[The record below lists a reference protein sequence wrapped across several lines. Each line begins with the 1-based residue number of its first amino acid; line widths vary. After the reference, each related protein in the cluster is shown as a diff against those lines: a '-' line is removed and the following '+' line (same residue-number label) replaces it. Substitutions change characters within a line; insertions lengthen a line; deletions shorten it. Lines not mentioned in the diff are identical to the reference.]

1 MFKSRP
7 LVALVLVL
15 SMLLS
20 ISAPAFANSEVPYE
34 TIGITRQEFDGNIIY
49 FGAPGPV
56 FDENDKVYAFPI
68 LRSGDV
74 SQEASV
80 VLRTLDFSA
89 LYNKD
94 YSIIGDSI
102 EIIERDKTLIEL
114 AMTGEKSI
122 IDDSA
127 LNEIEEG
134 SQQIGETIEENSDV
148 LTDDD
153 PDSPD
158 AEVEEETADETVNT
172 EVETETDNTEE
183 TPDESKEYFAVV
195 PEIEVEETSGKSKLA
210 LEKEAQT
217 GKSTREVQKTEV
229 YNELGDIVRDEL
241 LGDIFEYVNYS
252 SETVLTFA
260 PGEEVKYVNIRIM
273 DDGISEGEEYFTLLM
288 TEPQGAELSEV
299 TATNVIIT
307 DDEPVVLPKITFS
320 SDEYKSKDGIVSV
333 TVKRNGAEYSPATCI
348 LETTD
353 GSAIADV
360 HYESIYGEIVF
371 APYEKEKTVD
381 IIVGGK
387 GDFKLTLSDFTG
399 CEAGALSQATAKID
413 EGAGIALFAAAND
426 GLEFTITVKDKT
438 YTVKYKSGDIVGEIY
453 DTSYDPHLLVGKY
466 YFSAPDSN
474 SGIFNYSRDNN
485 TGTMPSNKGNYNS
498 FYSGPSTTGDFAT
511 GNGQLEYYHSYT
523 KRTGSMYTYSNANAD
538 TKIEGPY
545 YQYLIPHWEQD
556 RTFGNVFVSD
566 SQLSSMDVYDRALN
580 KKKLEQG
587 LIGTGIR
594 TGKFS
599 KETSMDSAVQIK
611 DVLSA
616 MCVKVAAVDK
626 YTGRTP
632 KIRTKFYG
640 VAAFYKK
647 YRISVTYPTEKQFI
661 TGVNS
666 ETGEAVTT
674 GYIPAQVNV
683 NCGAQILGNRENM
696 DIFINDDE
704 KKSNLV
710 FSVSDNRVNGVN
722 GKFGKITGYTIR
734 IGSSSAYINKSYPA
748 DYFRFLD
755 SKVKANE
762 STTSLSFTSAAVE
775 SVKKKVNSNLDT
787 IPIDKYFSAWIESV
801 QNEKNSQDKTP
812 GVISDGGKA
821 YHQELKFTPI
831 VDYYDVDVTVVKPYT
846 EGTDMNVVLG
856 GFKWKELSLGE
867 HRFHAGDSLDL
878 TGEPYDDSYK
888 AEGYEVSVN
897 DGVFNTIRDTKTLVL
912 LPGNKYTI
920 RPVISQINNC
930 IEITRSEGAMKYFKI
945 GNNVFTEEELAPYPE
960 FAGKTILKLHPE
972 KETVLEQ
979 MTPEVG
985 KIYYLDVI
993 WKDNRSNKSFTYFPY
1008 ITDKMTGNKY
1018 ITNRYFFKARSL
1030 PGDNVINLAAYQAK
1044 AANVGKYKIK
1054 GSVKTSYKPILS
1066 NGLEFSKEGA
1076 QGYSVIMGS
1085 GETEYEKTTLDGVK
1099 ETVTGVNPVNDITDE
1114 NGNFE
1119 FDAIQGFKNV
1129 YINLLVTNGTNTE
1142 DIINVKLPAKG
1153 TNGKVITVGAEEF
1166 CLQYSPNL
1174 PYIPEGG
1181 ISYYYD
1187 KSTNNEQIDLRENSI
1202 RVFDDNLTI
1211 RAVVNS
1217 NGRKIKKAVFKIRT
1231 TNGIESSYDAYP
1243 EMTGSNVYS
1252 CKIDSL
1258 AEKAYNGDRVSVYL
1272 VDEETIDGTEAS
1284 EAIVYPKVDTGI
1296 VFYVEN
1302 AVIAPKEY
1310 SFDEIT
1316 EVDVPLIGKAK
1327 PSSNSGLLNFE
1338 KTKWEDGK
1346 GLTFAINLSAS
1357 YTNMPS
1363 MTTQQKYEAQKKL
1376 KNTIEEAHDANRVAK
1391 QAETDFRNS
1400 LITLASAIRKAEES
1414 ASDKPSTFVPVDYT
1428 DQENAAEYA
1437 AIYEERSKEAKDAAT
1452 ALDKQFC
1459 TVNGVV
1465 CLGLDYILNPE
1476 TQEFK
1481 LFRVSLAFGATATG
1495 VSTEYSLLASVPTFV
1510 NVTATIQYNATSA
1523 WTKDRMLS
1531 STDFESYSGN
1541 IRDILED
1548 DEENDNPDDKWDW
1561 KPLIDM
1567 VIKGKLQVGA
1577 GMNGVFSARGFIDL
1591 GLQLETGAR
1600 EGFLWTAGGGIG
1612 FDVFFGSIDINI
1624 AKFTKGYGSLKGV
1637 SQVTFFNDTG
1647 SAPLSLRSAARDT
1660 AASNNDDGTS
1670 TSEYGAGTD
1679 DMSTFGMK
1687 MLRGMPEAVN
1697 MQPLLND
1704 AADRTR
1710 PQILDLGDG
1719 RKFVVFI
1726 ANRGTDSE
1734 IAANDMCLFYSICDE
1749 NGNWA
1754 EPVPVADDGTFDS
1767 MPDIVFGTNKKNIG
1781 IVWVDSARELTSE
1794 DSLKDKLNTLGI
1806 SGAIY
1811 NLESGTMSD
1820 ELNFVSDEYFNLAP
1834 QVSMVD
1840 DKIYV
1845 SYMARDIESVTK
1857 EEDILDV
1864 TGLYSTMVTVGYD
1877 MAAKE
1882 VIPRDFVDIKHPAI
1896 DDPLTM
1902 DYNTLTSKIGDNTYT
1917 LATYT
1922 VDTDGKIDTASD
1934 RELYL
1939 SIKDVTN
1946 EKAYYPIKISS
1957 GVTVSV
1963 PRLTKLGDEIF
1974 LSWLKDTRE
1983 IQLLDVSDLVSA
1995 LFMNGTIGRVYANSD
2010 KDDATWYKKTAEE
2023 LGMHTEESF
2032 SPTTGSDYHGYLV
2045 YDDSIYNDLYNGTFR
2060 ISGTSISTSETDN
2073 LSIEEYKLVS
2083 NGNDIYI
2090 FFTRMNEAP
2099 DKTGMELYGI
2109 RYKRHIGEEDDSLGT
2124 DVNAEADANV
2134 GEWGFS
2140 DAVAITDYDAV
2151 IDEFDM
2157 FMTEDNKISL
2167 VSNFYRQSIND
2178 DGVVEY
2184 TPNKLVEIDFE
2195 PMGSANIKYNDIDI
2209 RGNTVPGSIVNIGFD
2224 VENRGLY
2231 TLKDYHLKVVAEK
2244 NGTEEVLFEDTV
2256 STHLDANESE
2266 PYNISWTVPENVDGT
2281 TIKVT
2286 VSEASGVVQ
2295 ARPQTIECELSG
2307 APHVTMDSLKFELE
2321 DDGQLIVSTTATNSG
2336 NTASTE
2342 TDVNICDE
2350 NDNVIATAKLKAL
2363 NPGETVDIAASIE
2376 LKNEYFGNLGVM
2388 SVKAT
2393 ADFGEDNTVTAS
2405 GDYIPLK
2412 PVVAE
2417 INDGKE
2423 AFDLTAG
2430 KTSTLTSVAA
2440 PWNSLA
2446 GQVTYSSADDEVAT
2460 VDENGVVTGVG
2471 VGSTQITAYY
2481 TESGIS
2487 DVINVNVL
2495 SSGSSGGSSGS
2506 SISTKT
2512 EKNEDGSTSKTT
2524 TDKKTG
2530 TVTEVTTYP
2539 DGDVVTVKTEKD
2551 GTVTAEVKANSK
2563 KDVIL
2568 PIESAEDIIV
2578 VSFTDENGRTRYT
2591 DEFTESDEGI
2601 AVTANGNVKIS
2612 VIQSERALY
2621 TDVHNNNHWAAKSV
2635 DFVGALGIMKGIGD
2649 DKFAPDSHLTRAMLV
2664 TMLYRADGE
2673 PEVETVNSFGDIKE
2687 NAWYEKAV
2695 LWAKENGIVNGVT
2708 ETEFSPD
2715 SDITREQ
2722 IATIMH
2728 RYAKYKG
2735 DDVESGKNTN
2745 ILSYNDSDS
2754 ISDYAKA
2761 SLQWANGIG
2770 LINGKT
2776 ESTLNPLDNATRAEA
2791 ATIFYRFVK
2800 ANLISMQN

>member
-1 MFKSRP
+1 MFKSKP

-20 ISAPAFANSEVPYE
+20 ISAPAFANSEIPYE

-102 EIIERDKTLIEL
+102 EIIDRDKTLIEL

-134 SQQIGETIEENSDV
+134 SQQIGGIIEENSDV

-158 AEVEEETADETVNT
+158 AEVE
-172 EVETETDNTEE
+172 TETDNTEE
-183 TPDESKEYFAVV
+183 TPDENKEYFAVV
-195 PEIEVEETSGKSKLA
+195 PEIEVEETTGKSKLA

-217 GKSTREVQKTEV
+217 GKLTREVQKTEV

-260 PGEEVKYVNIRIM
+260 PGEEVEYVNIRIM

-333 TVKRNGAEYSPATCI
+333 TVKRSGAEYSPATCI
-348 LETTD
+348 LKTTD

-360 HYESIYGEIVF
+360 HYENIYGEIVF

-413 EGAGIALFAAAND
+413 EGAGIALLAAAND
-426 GLEFTITVKDKT
+426 GLEFPITVKDKT

-453 DTSYDPHLLVGKY
+453 DTGYDPHLLVGKY
-466 YFSAPDSN
+466 YFSAPDSIEG
-474 SGIFNYSRDNN
+474 GIFNYSRDNS
-485 TGTMPSNKGNYNS
+485 TGTKPSNKGNYNS

-523 KRTGSMYTYSNANAD
+523 KRTGSMYTYSKIDAD

-580 KKKLEQG
+580 KNDLEQG

-611 DVLSA
+611 DVLNA

-856 GFKWKELSLGE
+856 GFKWQELSLGE

-878 TGEPYDDSYK
+878 TGEPYDSSYK

-930 IEITRSEGAMKYFKI
+930 IEITRSEGAMKYFEI

-993 WKDNRSNKSFTYFPY
+993 WKNNRSNKSFTYFPY

-1018 ITNRYFFKARSL
+1018 ITNRYYFKARSL

-1085 GETEYEKTTLDGVK
+1085 GERQIEQTSVNGVK
-1099 ETVTGVNPVNDITDE
+1099 ETVTTVDTAIDITDE

-1252 CKIDSL
+1252 CKIDAL
-1258 AEKAYNGDRVSVYL
+1258 PENAYNGDRVSVYL

-1310 SFDEIT
+1310 SLDDIT
-1316 EVDVPLIGKAK
+1316 TVDIPLIGKAS
-1327 PSSNSGLLNFE
+1327 PSVNSGLLKIE
-1338 KTKWEDGK
+1338 KTKWADGT
-1346 GLTFAINLSAS
+1346 GLTFAVNAGGSW
-1357 YTNMPS
+1357 TNSPP
-1363 MTTQQKYEAQKKL
+1363 MTVAQKLKGYKDFKGAVDKAHTTNRQEKL
-1376 KNTIEEAHDANRVAK
+1376 TESSYNNKLT
-1391 QAETDFRNS
+1391 
-1400 LITLASAIRKAEES
+1400 TLADIISAVEAADSPE
-1414 ASDKPSTFVPVDYT
+1414 DLQT
-1428 DQENAAEYA
+1428 DLDQAMNAAEAYKRL
-1437 AIYEERSKEAKDAAT
+1437 YTTHSKQAKDAAT
-1452 ALDKQFC
+1452 ALDKSFG
-1459 TVNGVV
+1459 TVSAII
-1465 CLGLDYILNPE
+1465 CFTLDYILNPE

-1481 LFRVSLAFGATATG
+1481 HFRTSFAVGATATV
-1495 VSTEYSLLASVPTFV
+1495 VSTKYSLLGSVPTFLNLTV
-1510 NVTATIQYNATSA
+1510 TIQVNLTNS
-1523 WTKDRMLS
+1523 WTKDGMLS

-1541 IRDILED
+1541 IKSIID
-1548 DEENDNPDDKWDW
+1548 DAAEGIDW
-1561 KPLIDM
+1561 ETLTDM
-1567 VIKGKLQVGA
+1567 VIKGKLQAGA
-1577 GMNGVFSARGFIDL
+1577 GMNGVFSTRGFVDL
-1591 GLQLETGAR
+1591 GLQFETGAR

-1612 FDVFFGSIDINI
+1612 FDLFFGSIDINI
-1624 AKFTKGYGSLKGV
+1624 AKFTQGVGSLKNAIHV
-1637 SQVTFFNDTG
+1637 SFLNDKI
-1647 SAPLSLRSAARDT
+1647 SVPLSLRSAARDT
-1660 AASNNDDGTS
+1660 TVSNNDDSTS
-1670 TSEYGAGTD
+1670 TSDYGAGTD
-1679 DMSTFGMK
+1679 NMSTFGMK
-1687 MLRGMPEAVN
+1687 MLRGMPEVVN

-1726 ANRGTDSE
+1726 GNRGTDSKPP
-1734 IAANDMCLFYSICDE
+1734 ANDMCLFYSICDE

-1754 EPVPVADDGTFDS
+1754 EPVPVADDGTFDT

-1781 IVWVDSARELTSE
+1781 IVWADSARELTAE

-1811 NLESGTMSD
+1811 NIESGTMSD
-1820 ELNFVSDEYFNLAP
+1820 EINFVSDKYFNIAP

-1857 EEDILDV
+1857 DEDILDV
-1864 TGLYSTMVTVGYD
+1864 AGLYSTMVTVGYD
-1877 MAAKE
+1877 MTAKD

-1939 SIKDVTN
+1939 SIEDVTK

-1995 LFMNGTIGRVYANSD
+1995 LFMNNAIGRVYANSD
-2010 KDDATWYKKTAEE
+2010 KNDATWYKKTAEE
-2023 LGMHTEESF
+2023 LKMPTEESF
-2032 SPTTGSDYHGYLV
+2032 SPAMGSDYHGHLV

-2060 ISGTSISTSETDN
+2060 ISGTSITTGETDN

-2124 DVNAEADANV
+2124 DVDAEADANV
-2134 GEWGFS
+2134 GEWGFT

-2195 PMGSANIKYNDIDI
+2195 PMGSANIKYNDIAI

-2231 TLKDYHLKVVAEK
+2231 TLKDYYLKVVAEK
-2244 NGTEEVLFEDTV
+2244 NGAEEVLFEETV

-2281 TIKVT
+2281 KIKVT

-2307 APHVTMDSLKFELE
+2307 AAHVTMDSLKFELE

-2363 NPGETVDIAASIE
+2363 NPSETVDIAASIE

-2417 INDGKE
+2417 INEGKE
-2423 AFDLTAG
+2423 SFDLTAG

-2460 VDENGVVTGVG
+2460 VDENGVVKGVG

-2551 GTVTAEVKANSK
+2551 GTVTAEVKANSE
-2563 KDVIL
+2563 KDVVL
-2568 PIESAEDIIV
+2568 PIKPTEDIIV

-2800 ANLISMQN
+2800 ANLISTQN

>member
-1 MFKSRP
+1 MFKSKP

-217 GKSTREVQKTEV
+217 GKPSREVQKTEV

-273 DDGISEGEEYFTLLM
+273 DDGISESEEYFTLLM

-307 DDEPVVLPKITFS
+307 DDEPMVLPKITFS

-426 GLEFTITVKDKT
+426 GLEFPITVKDKT

-453 DTSYDPHLLVGKY
+453 DTGYDPHLLVGKY

-580 KKKLEQG
+580 KDDLEQG

-734 IGSSSAYINKSYPA
+734 IGSSSAYINKRYPA
-748 DYFRFLD
+748 DYFSFLD

-856 GFKWKELSLGE
+856 GFKWQELSLGE

-930 IEITRSEGAMKYFKI
+930 IEITRSEGAMKYFEI
-945 GNNVFTEEELAPYPE
+945 GNDVFTEEELAPYPE

-993 WKDNRSNKSFTYFPY
+993 WKNNLSNKSFTYFPY

-1018 ITNRYFFKARSL
+1018 ITNRYYFKARSL

-1085 GETEYEKTTLDGVK
+1085 GETEYEKTLEDGVK
-1099 ETVTGVNPVNDITDE
+1099 ETVTGVDTANDTTDE

-1363 MTTQQKYEAQKKL
+1363 MTTEQKYEAQTKL
-1376 KNTIEEAHDANRVAK
+1376 KDKIRTAHDTNTAAK
-1391 QAETDFRNS
+1391 LAETNFRNK
-1400 LITLASAIRKAEES
+1400 LITLADAIREAEES
-1414 ASDKPSTFVPVDYT
+1414 ALGNTSDSVRVPVDSAT
-1428 DQENAAEYA
+1428 EATAAEYA
-1437 AIYEERSKEAKDAAT
+1437 AIYEQRSKDAKDAAT

-1459 TVNGVV
+1459 TVNGVI
-1465 CLGLDYILNPE
+1465 CFGLDYILNPE

-1481 LFRVSLAFGATATG
+1481 LFRTSFAFGATATG
-1495 VSTEYSLLASVPTFV
+1495 VSTEYRLLASVPTFV
-1510 NVTATIQYNATSA
+1510 NVTATIQFNATSS

-1541 IRDILED
+1541 IKDLLED
-1548 DEENDNPDDKWDW
+1548 DEENDNPDDKFDW

-1567 VIKGKLQVGA
+1567 VIKGKIQIGA

-1612 FDVFFGSIDINI
+1612 FDVFFGSIDLTV
-1624 AKFTKGYGSLKGV
+1624 AKFTKGYGSLEGV

-1647 SAPLSLRSAARDT
+1647 FAPLSLRSAARDT
-1660 AASNNDDGTS
+1660 AVSNNDDGTS
-1670 TSEYGAGTD
+1670 TSDYGAGTD

-1710 PQILDLGDG
+1710 PKILDLGDG

-1754 EPVPVADDGTFDS
+1754 EPKPIADDGTFDT

-1781 IVWVDSARELTSE
+1781 IVWADSARELTSE

-1857 EEDILDV
+1857 DEDILDV

-1939 SIKDVTN
+1939 SIKNVTK

-1963 PRLTKLGDEIF
+1963 PKLTKLGDEIF

-1995 LFMNGTIGRVYANSD
+1995 LFMNGAIGSVYANSNEN
-2010 KDDATWYKKTAEE
+2010 DATWYKKTAKD

-2032 SPTTGSDYHGYLV
+2032 TGSDYHGHLV

-2060 ISGTSISTSETDN
+2060 VSGTSITTSETDN

-2109 RYKRHIGEEDDSLGT
+2109 RYKRYIGEEDDGLGT

-2134 GEWGFS
+2134 GEWGFT

-2244 NGTEEVLFEDTV
+2244 NGTEEVLFEETV

-2295 ARPQTIECELSG
+2295 ARPQTVECELSG

-2363 NPGETVDIAASIE
+2363 NPGETVDIAVSIE

-2417 INDGKE
+2417 INGGKE

-2460 VDENGVVTGVG
+2460 VDENGVVKGVG

-2530 TVTEVTTYP
+2530 TATEVTTYP

-2551 GTVTAEVKANSK
+2551 GTVTAEVKANSE
-2563 KDVIL
+2563 KDVVL
-2568 PIESAEDIIV
+2568 PIESTEDIIV

-2800 ANLISMQN
+2800 AN

>member
-102 EIIERDKTLIEL
+102 EIIDRDKTLIEL

-134 SQQIGETIEENSDV
+134 SQQIGGIIEENSDV

-158 AEVEEETADETVNT
+158 AEVE
-172 EVETETDNTEE
+172 TETDNTEE
-183 TPDESKEYFAVV
+183 TADESKEYFAVV
-195 PEIEVEETSGKSKLA
+195 PEIEVEETPGKSKLA

-217 GKSTREVQKTEV
+217 GKTTREVQKTEV
-229 YNELGDIVRDEL
+229 YNELGDIVRDEM
-241 LGDIFEYVNYS
+241 LGDIFEHINYS

-333 TVKRNGAEYSPATCI
+333 TVKRSGAEYLPATCI

-426 GLEFTITVKDKT
+426 GLEFPITVKDKT

-453 DTSYDPHLLVGKY
+453 DTGYDPHLLVGKY
-466 YFSAPDSN
+466 YFSAPDTKK
-474 SGIFNYSRDNN
+474 GIFNYSRDNS
-485 TGTMPSNKGNYNS
+485 TGKKPSNEGNYNS
-498 FYSGPSTTGDFAT
+498 FYSGPSTEGDFAT

-523 KRTGSMYTYSNANAD
+523 KRTGSMYTYNKIDAD

-556 RTFGNVFVSD
+556 RTFGNVFVDD

-580 KKKLEQG
+580 KEKLEQG
-587 LIGTGIR
+587 LIGTGVR

-611 DVLSA
+611 DVLTA

-856 GFKWKELSLGE
+856 GFKWQELSLGE

-878 TGEPYDDSYK
+878 TGEPYDSSYK

-930 IEITRSEGAMKYFKI
+930 IEITRSEGAMKYFEI

-993 WKDNRSNKSFTYFPY
+993 WKNNRSNKSFTYFPY

-1018 ITNRYFFKARSL
+1018 ITNRYYFKARSL

-1085 GETEYEKTTLDGVK
+1085 GERQIEQTSVNGVK
-1099 ETVTGVNPVNDITDE
+1099 ETVTTVDTAIDITDE

-1252 CKIDSL
+1252 CKIDAL
-1258 AEKAYNGDRVSVYL
+1258 PENAYNGDRVSVYL

-1310 SFDEIT
+1310 SLDDIT
-1316 EVDVPLIGKAK
+1316 TVDIPLIGKAS
-1327 PSSNSGLLNFE
+1327 PSVNSGLLKIE
-1338 KTKWEDGK
+1338 KTKWADGT
-1346 GLTFAINLSAS
+1346 GLTFAVNAGGSW
-1357 YTNMPS
+1357 TNSPP
-1363 MTTQQKYEAQKKL
+1363 MTVAQKLKGYKDFKGAVDKAHTTNRQEKL
-1376 KNTIEEAHDANRVAK
+1376 TESSYNNKLT
-1391 QAETDFRNS
+1391 
-1400 LITLASAIRKAEES
+1400 TLADIISAVEAADSPE
-1414 ASDKPSTFVPVDYT
+1414 DLQT
-1428 DQENAAEYA
+1428 DLDQAMNAAEAYKRL
-1437 AIYEERSKEAKDAAT
+1437 YTTHSKQAKDAAT
-1452 ALDKQFC
+1452 ALDKSFG
-1459 TVNGVV
+1459 TVSAII
-1465 CLGLDYILNPE
+1465 CFTLDYILNPE

-1481 LFRVSLAFGATATG
+1481 HFRTSFAVGATATV
-1495 VSTEYSLLASVPTFV
+1495 VSTKYSLLGSVPTFLNLTV
-1510 NVTATIQYNATSA
+1510 TIQVNLTNS
-1523 WTKDRMLS
+1523 WTKDGMLS

-1541 IRDILED
+1541 IKSIID
-1548 DEENDNPDDKWDW
+1548 DAAEGIDW
-1561 KPLIDM
+1561 ETLTDM
-1567 VIKGKLQVGA
+1567 VIKGKLQAGA
-1577 GMNGVFSARGFIDL
+1577 GMNGVFSTRGFVDL
-1591 GLQLETGAR
+1591 GLQFETGAR

-1612 FDVFFGSIDINI
+1612 FDLFFGSIDINI
-1624 AKFTKGYGSLKGV
+1624 AKFTQGVGSLKNAIHV
-1637 SQVTFFNDTG
+1637 SFLNDKI
-1647 SAPLSLRSAARDT
+1647 SVPLSLRSAARDT
-1660 AASNNDDGTS
+1660 TVSNNDDSTS
-1670 TSEYGAGTD
+1670 TSDYGAGTD
-1679 DMSTFGMK
+1679 NMSTFGMK
-1687 MLRGMPEAVN
+1687 MLRGMPEVVN

-1726 ANRGTDSE
+1726 GNRGTDSKPP
-1734 IAANDMCLFYSICDE
+1734 ANDMCLFYSICDE

-1754 EPVPVADDGTFDS
+1754 EPVPVADDGTFDT

-1781 IVWVDSARELTSE
+1781 IVWADSARELTAE

-1811 NLESGTMSD
+1811 NIESSTMSD
-1820 ELNFVSDEYFNLAP
+1820 EINFVSDKYFNIAP

-1857 EEDILDV
+1857 DEDILDV
-1864 TGLYSTMVTVGYD
+1864 AGLYSTMVTVGYD
-1877 MAAKE
+1877 MTAKD

-1939 SIKDVTN
+1939 SIEDVTK

-1995 LFMNGTIGRVYANSD
+1995 LFMNNAIGRVYANSD
-2010 KDDATWYKKTAEE
+2010 KNDATWYKKTAEE
-2023 LGMHTEESF
+2023 LKMPTEESF
-2032 SPTTGSDYHGYLV
+2032 SPAMGSDYHGHLV

-2060 ISGTSISTSETDN
+2060 ISGTSITTGETDN

-2124 DVNAEADANV
+2124 DVDAEADANV
-2134 GEWGFS
+2134 GEWGFT

-2195 PMGSANIKYNDIDI
+2195 PMGSANIKYNDISVSGDS
-2209 RGNTVPGSIVNIGFD
+2209 VPGSIVNIGFD

-2231 TLKDYHLKVVAEK
+2231 TLKDYYLKVVAEK
-2244 NGTEEVLFEDTV
+2244 NGAEEVLFEETV
-2256 STHLDANESE
+2256 STYLDANESE

-2295 ARPQTIECELSG
+2295 ARPQTVECKLSG
-2307 APHVTMDSLKFELE
+2307 APRVTMDSLKFELE
-2321 DDGQLIVSTTATNSG
+2321 DDGQLIVNTTATNSG

-2363 NPGETVDIAASIE
+2363 NPGETVDIAASVE

-2417 INDGKE
+2417 ITGGKE

-2471 VGSTQITAYY
+2471 VGSTQITAHY

-2506 SISTKT
+2506 SVSTKT
-2512 EKNEDGSTSKTT
+2512 EKNEDGSTTETT

-2530 TVTEVTTYP
+2530 AVTEVTTYP

-2568 PIESAEDIIV
+2568 PIESTEDIIV

-2591 DEFTESDEGI
+2591 DEFTESDGGI

-2673 PEVETVNSFGDIKE
+2673 PGVETVNSFGDIKE

-2800 ANLISMQN
+2800 AN

>member
-1 MFKSRP
+1 MFKSKP

-80 VLRTLDFSA
+80 VLKTLDFSA

-134 SQQIGETIEENSDV
+134 SQQIGGIIEENSDV

-183 TPDESKEYFAVV
+183 TPDENKEYFAVV

-217 GKSTREVQKTEV
+217 GKPTREVQKTEV

-333 TVKRNGAEYSPATCI
+333 TVKRSGAEYSPATCI

-426 GLEFTITVKDKT
+426 GLEFPITVKDKT

-453 DTSYDPHLLVGKY
+453 DTGYDPHLLVGKY
-466 YFSAPDSN
+466 YFSAPDSEG
-474 SGIFNYSRDNN
+474 GIFNYNRDNK
-485 TGTMPSNKGNYNS
+485 TGTLPSSKGNYNS
-498 FYSGPSTTGDFAT
+498 FYSGPSTTGNFAT

-611 DVLSA
+611 DVLTA

-748 DYFRFLD
+748 DYFSFLD
-755 SKVKANE
+755 SKVKANA

-856 GFKWKELSLGE
+856 GFKWQELSLGE

-930 IEITRSEGAMKYFKI
+930 IEITRSEGAMKYFEI

-993 WKDNRSNKSFTYFPY
+993 WKNNRSNKSFTYFPY

-1018 ITNRYFFKARSL
+1018 ITNRYYFKARSL

-1085 GETEYEKTTLDGVK
+1085 GEREIEQTSVNGVK
-1099 ETVTGVNPVNDITDE
+1099 ETVTTVDTAIDITDE

-1252 CKIDSL
+1252 CKIDAL
-1258 AEKAYNGDRVSVYL
+1258 PENAYNGDRVSVYL

-1310 SFDEIT
+1310 SLDDIT
-1316 EVDVPLIGKAK
+1316 TVDIPLIGKAS
-1327 PSSNSGLLNFE
+1327 PSVNSGLLKIE
-1338 KTKWEDGK
+1338 KTKWADGT
-1346 GLTFAINLSAS
+1346 GLTFAVNAAGSW
-1357 YTNMPS
+1357 TNSPP
-1363 MTTQQKYEAQKKL
+1363 MTVAQKL
-1376 KNTIEEAHDANRVAK
+1376 KGYKNFKGAIEKAHTTNK
-1391 QAETDFRNS
+1391 QAKTTKEEYDNS
-1400 LITLASAIRKAEES
+1400 LYTLDAAMYAVDHASEYGMTKDES
-1414 ASDKPSTFVPVDYT
+1414 QQELDRASMSAH
-1428 DQENAAEYA
+1428 N
-1437 AIYEERSKEAKDAAT
+1437 YEQLYKTHSKQAKDAAT
-1452 ALDKQFC
+1452 ALDKSFG
-1459 TVNGVV
+1459 TVSAII
-1465 CLGLDYILNPE
+1465 CFTFDYILNPE

-1481 LFRVSLAFGATATG
+1481 HFRTSFAVGGTATV
-1495 VSTEYSLLASVPTFV
+1495 VSTKYSLLGSVPTFI
-1510 NVTATIQYNATSA
+1510 NITATIQVNLTNS
-1523 WTKDRMLS
+1523 WTKDGMLS

-1541 IRDILED
+1541 IKSIID
-1548 DEENDNPDDKWDW
+1548 DAAEGIDW
-1561 KPLIDM
+1561 ETLTDM
-1567 VIKGKLQVGA
+1567 VIKGKLQAGA
-1577 GMNGVFSARGFIDL
+1577 GMNGVFSTRGFVDL
-1591 GLQLETGAR
+1591 GLQFETGAR

-1612 FDVFFGSIDINI
+1612 FDLLFGSIDINI
-1624 AKFTKGYGSLKGV
+1624 AKFTQGVGSLKNAIHV
-1637 SQVTFFNDTG
+1637 SFLNDKI
-1647 SAPLSLRSAARDT
+1647 SVPLSLRSAARDT
-1660 AASNNDDGTS
+1660 TVSNNDDSTS
-1670 TSEYGAGTD
+1670 TSDYGAGTD
-1679 DMSTFGMK
+1679 NMSTFGMK
-1687 MLRGMPEAVN
+1687 MLRGMPEVVN

-1726 ANRGTDSE
+1726 GNRGTDSKPP
-1734 IAANDMCLFYSICDE
+1734 ANDMCLFYSICDE

-1754 EPVPVADDGTFDS
+1754 EPVPVADDGTFDT
-1767 MPDIVFGTNKKNIG
+1767 MPDIVFGTNKENIG
-1781 IVWVDSARELTSE
+1781 IVWADSARELTAE

-1820 ELNFVSDEYFNLAP
+1820 EINFVSDPYFNLAP

-1857 EEDILDV
+1857 DEDILDV

-1877 MAAKE
+1877 MAKE
-1882 VIPRDFVDIKHPAI
+1882 VITRDFVDIKHPAI

-1902 DYNTLTSKIGDNTYT
+1902 DYNTLTSKIGDKTYT

-1939 SIKDVTN
+1939 SIEDVTK

-1995 LFMNGTIGRVYANSD
+1995 LFMNDAIGSVYTNSD
-2010 KDDATWYKKTAEE
+2010 EDDATWYKKTAKE

-2060 ISGTSISTSETDN
+2060 VSGTSITTSETDN

-2109 RYKRHIGEEDDSLGT
+2109 RYKRYIGEKDDSPGT
-2124 DVNAEADANV
+2124 DIYAEADANV

-2195 PMGSANIKYNDIDI
+2195 PMGSANIKYNDISVSGDS
-2209 RGNTVPGSIVNIGFD
+2209 VPGSIVNIGFD

-2231 TLKDYHLKVVAEK
+2231 TLKDYNLKVVAEK
-2244 NGTEEVLFEDTV
+2244 NGTEEVLFEETV

-2266 PYNISWTVPENVDGT
+2266 PYNISWTVPEKVDGT

-2295 ARPQTIECELSG
+2295 ARPQTIECKLSG

-2376 LKNEYFGNLGVM
+2376 LKNEYFSNLGVM

-2417 INDGKE
+2417 INGGKE

-2471 VGSTQITAYY
+2471 VGSTQITAHY

-2506 SISTKT
+2506 SVSTKT
-2512 EKNEDGSTSKTT
+2512 EKNEDGSTTKTT

-2530 TVTEVTTYP
+2530 AVTEVTTYP

-2551 GTVTAEVKANSK
+2551 GTVTAEVKANSE
-2563 KDVIL
+2563 KDVVL
-2568 PIESAEDIIV
+2568 PIEPTEDIIV

-2800 ANLISMQN
+2800 ANLISTQN

>member
-1 MFKSRP
+1 MFKSKP
-7 LVALVLVL
+7 LVALVLTL

-34 TIGITRQEFDGNIIY
+34 TIGVTRQEFDGNIIY

-80 VLRTLDFSA
+80 VLRTIDFSA

-114 AMTGEKSI
+114 AITGEKSI

-134 SQQIGETIEENSDV
+134 SQQIGEIIEENSDV

-158 AEVEEETADETVNT
+158 AEVEEETA
-172 EVETETDNTEE
+172 
-183 TPDESKEYFAVV
+183 DESKEYFAVV

-217 GKSTREVQKTEV
+217 GKLTREVQKTEV

-241 LGDIFEYVNYS
+241 LGDIFEHINYS

-273 DDGISEGEEYFTLLM
+273 DDGISEGEEYFTFLM
-288 TEPQGAELSEV
+288 TEPQGAELSEM

-426 GLEFTITVKDKT
+426 GLEFPITVKDKT

-453 DTSYDPHLLVGKY
+453 DTGYDPHLLVGKY
-466 YFSAPDSN
+466 YFSAPDSEG
-474 SGIFNYSRDNN
+474 GIFNYNRDNK
-485 TGTMPSNKGNYNS
+485 TGTLPSNKGNYNS

-587 LIGTGIR
+587 LIGTGVR

-611 DVLSA
+611 DVLTA

-748 DYFRFLD
+748 DYFSFLD
-755 SKVKANE
+755 SKVKANA

-801 QNEKNSQDKTP
+801 QKEKNSQDKTP

-856 GFKWKELSLGE
+856 GFKWQELSLGE

-878 TGEPYDDSYK
+878 TGEPYDSSYK

-930 IEITRSEGAMKYFKI
+930 IEITRSEGAMKYFEI

-972 KETVLEQ
+972 KKTVLEQ

-1018 ITNRYFFKARSL
+1018 ITNRYYFKARSL

-1085 GETEYEKTTLDGVK
+1085 GERESEQTSVNGVK
-1099 ETVTGVNPVNDITDE
+1099 ETVTIVDTVNDITDE

-1252 CKIDSL
+1252 CKIDAL
-1258 AEKAYNGDRVSVYL
+1258 PENAYNGDRVSVYL

-1310 SFDEIT
+1310 SFDDIT
-1316 EVDVPLIGKAK
+1316 TVDVPLIGKAS
-1327 PSSNSGLLNFE
+1327 PTVNSGLLKIE
-1338 KTKWEDGK
+1338 KTKWEDGT
-1346 GLTFAINLSAS
+1346 GLTFAVNAAGSWTNSPPMTSKQKLEGYKKFREGVKTAHTTNVREKLSKVD
-1357 YTNMPS
+1357 Y
-1363 MTTQQKYEAQKKL
+1363 
-1376 KNTIEEAHDANRVAK
+1376 D
-1391 QAETDFRNS
+1391 NS
-1400 LITLASAIRKAEES
+1400 LVTFNQLTRMLNDKDYKKNFSQIESYINDITTV
-1414 ASDKPSTFVPVDYT
+1414 SDDYKRIHT
-1428 DQENAAEYA
+1428 EY
-1437 AIYEERSKEAKDAAT
+1437 SKQAKDAAT
-1452 ALDKQFC
+1452 AFDKTFC
-1459 TVNGVV
+1459 TINATI
-1465 CLGLDYILNPE
+1465 CFALDYILNPE

-1481 LFRVSLAFGATATG
+1481 HYRTSFALGGTATT
-1495 VSTEYSLLASVPTFV
+1495 VSTKYSLLGSVPTFLNLTV
-1510 NVTATIQYNATSA
+1510 TIQGNITNS

-1541 IRDILED
+1541 IRSLIED
-1548 DEENDNPDDKWDW
+1548 DEKGDNPDDVFDW
-1561 KPLIDM
+1561 KFLLDM
-1567 VIKGKLQVGA
+1567 VIKGKLQAGA
-1577 GMNGVFSARGFIDL
+1577 GMNGVFSTRGFVDL
-1591 GLQLETGAR
+1591 GLQFELGAR
-1600 EGFLWTAGGGIG
+1600 NGLLWTAGGGIG
-1612 FDVFFGSIDINI
+1612 FDLFFGSIDINI
-1624 AKFTKGYGSLKGV
+1624 AKITQGTGSLKNAIHV
-1637 SQVTFFNDTG
+1637 SFFNEKINV
-1647 SAPLSLRSAARDT
+1647 PLSLRSAARDT
-1660 AASNNDDGTS
+1660 TVSNNDGTS
-1670 TSEYGAGTD
+1670 TSDYGAGTD
-1679 DMSTFGMK
+1679 DMDTFGMK

-1734 IAANDMCLFYSICDE
+1734 ITANDMCLFYSICDE

-1754 EPVPVADDGTFDS
+1754 EPVPVADDGTFDT

-1781 IVWVDSARELTSE
+1781 IVWADSARELTSE

-1820 ELNFVSDEYFNLAP
+1820 EINFVSDEYFNLAP

-1857 EEDILDV
+1857 DEDILDV

-1877 MAAKE
+1877 MTAKE
-1882 VIPRDFVDIKHPAI
+1882 VIPKDFVDIKHPAI

-1902 DYNTLTSKIGDNTYT
+1902 DYNTLTSKIGDKTYT

-1939 SIKDVTN
+1939 SIEDVKK

-1995 LFMNGTIGRVYANSD
+1995 LFMNDAIGDVYADSD
-2010 KDDATWYKKTAEE
+2010 EDDATWYKKTAKE
-2023 LGMHTEESF
+2023 LRMHTEESF

-2060 ISGTSISTSETDN
+2060 ISGTSITTSETDN

-2195 PMGSANIKYNDIDI
+2195 PMGSANIKYNDIAI

-2244 NGTEEVLFEDTV
+2244 NGAEEVLFEDTV

-2295 ARPQTIECELSG
+2295 ARPQTVECELSG
-2307 APHVTMDSLKFELE
+2307 APHVTMDSLEFELE

-2376 LKNEYFGNLGVM
+2376 LKNEYFGDLGVM

-2512 EKNEDGSTSKTT
+2512 EKNEDGSTTKTT

-2551 GTVTAEVKANSK
+2551 GTVTAEVKANFE
-2563 KDVIL
+2563 KDVVL
-2568 PIESAEDIIV
+2568 PIESTEDIIV

-2800 ANLISMQN
+2800 ANLISTQN

>member
-102 EIIERDKTLIEL
+102 EIIDRDKTLIEL

-134 SQQIGETIEENSDV
+134 SQQIGGIIEENSDV

-158 AEVEEETADETVNT
+158 AEVE
-172 EVETETDNTEE
+172 TETDNTEE
-183 TPDESKEYFAVV
+183 TADESKEYFAVV
-195 PEIEVEETSGKSKLA
+195 PEIEVEETPGKSKLA

-217 GKSTREVQKTEV
+217 GKTTREVQKTEV
-229 YNELGDIVRDEL
+229 YNELGDIVRDEM
-241 LGDIFEYVNYS
+241 LGDIFEHINYS

-333 TVKRNGAEYSPATCI
+333 TVKRSGAEYLPATCI

-426 GLEFTITVKDKT
+426 GLEFPITVKDKT

-453 DTSYDPHLLVGKY
+453 DTGYDPHLLVGKY
-466 YFSAPDSN
+466 YFSAPDTKK
-474 SGIFNYSRDNN
+474 GIFNYSRDNS
-485 TGTMPSNKGNYNS
+485 TGKKPSNEGNYNS
-498 FYSGPSTTGDFAT
+498 FYSGPSTEGDFAT

-587 LIGTGIR
+587 LIGTGVR

-611 DVLSA
+611 DVLTA

-748 DYFRFLD
+748 DYFSFLD
-755 SKVKANE
+755 SKVKANA

-856 GFKWKELSLGE
+856 GFKWQELSLGE
-867 HRFHAGDSLDL
+867 HSFHAGDSLDL

-1085 GETEYEKTTLDGVK
+1085 GETEYEKTSVDGVK
-1099 ETVTGVNPVNDITDE
+1099 ETVTGVNTVKDYTDE

-1252 CKIDSL
+1252 CKIDAL
-1258 AEKAYNGDRVSVYL
+1258 PENAYNGDRVSVYL

-1310 SFDEIT
+1310 SLDDIT
-1316 EVDVPLIGKAK
+1316 TVDIPLIGKAS
-1327 PSSNSGLLNFE
+1327 PSVNSGLLKIE
-1338 KTKWEDGK
+1338 KTKWADGT
-1346 GLTFAINLSAS
+1346 GLTFAVNAGGSW
-1357 YTNMPS
+1357 TNSPP
-1363 MTTQQKYEAQKKL
+1363 MTVAQKLKGYKDFKGAVDKAHTTNRQEKL
-1376 KNTIEEAHDANRVAK
+1376 TESSYNNKLT
-1391 QAETDFRNS
+1391 
-1400 LITLASAIRKAEES
+1400 TLADIISAVEAADSPE
-1414 ASDKPSTFVPVDYT
+1414 DLQT
-1428 DQENAAEYA
+1428 DLDQAMNAAEAYKRL
-1437 AIYEERSKEAKDAAT
+1437 YTTHSKQAKDAAT
-1452 ALDKQFC
+1452 ALDKSFG
-1459 TVNGVV
+1459 TVSAII
-1465 CLGLDYILNPE
+1465 CFTLDYILNPE

-1481 LFRVSLAFGATATG
+1481 HFRTSFAVGATATV
-1495 VSTEYSLLASVPTFV
+1495 VSTKYSLLGSVPTFLNLTV
-1510 NVTATIQYNATSA
+1510 TIQVNLTNS
-1523 WTKDRMLS
+1523 WTKDGMLS

-1541 IRDILED
+1541 IKSIID
-1548 DEENDNPDDKWDW
+1548 DAAEGIDW
-1561 KPLIDM
+1561 ETLTDM
-1567 VIKGKLQVGA
+1567 VIKGKLQAGA
-1577 GMNGVFSARGFIDL
+1577 GMNGVFSTRGFVDL
-1591 GLQLETGAR
+1591 GLQFETGAR

-1612 FDVFFGSIDINI
+1612 FDLFFGSIDINI
-1624 AKFTKGYGSLKGV
+1624 AKFTQGVGSLKNAIHV
-1637 SQVTFFNDTG
+1637 SFLNDKI
-1647 SAPLSLRSAARDT
+1647 SVPLSLRSAARDT
-1660 AASNNDDGTS
+1660 TVSNNDDSTS
-1670 TSEYGAGTD
+1670 TSDYGAGTD
-1679 DMSTFGMK
+1679 NMSTFGMK
-1687 MLRGMPEAVN
+1687 MLRGMPEVVN

-1734 IAANDMCLFYSICDE
+1734 PPANDMCLFYSICDE

-1754 EPVPVADDGTFDS
+1754 EPVPVADDGTFDT

-1781 IVWVDSARELTSE
+1781 IVWADSARELTAE

-1811 NLESGTMSD
+1811 NIESGTMSD
-1820 ELNFVSDEYFNLAP
+1820 EINFVSDKYFNIAP

-1857 EEDILDV
+1857 DEDILDV
-1864 TGLYSTMVTVGYD
+1864 AGLYSTMVTVGYD
-1877 MAAKE
+1877 MTAKD

-1939 SIKDVTN
+1939 SIEDVTK

-1995 LFMNGTIGRVYANSD
+1995 LFMNNAIGRVYANSD
-2010 KDDATWYKKTAEE
+2010 KNDATWYKKTAEE
-2023 LGMHTEESF
+2023 LKMPTEESF
-2032 SPTTGSDYHGYLV
+2032 SPAMGSDYHGHLV

-2060 ISGTSISTSETDN
+2060 ISGTSITTGETDN

-2124 DVNAEADANV
+2124 DVDAEADANV
-2134 GEWGFS
+2134 GEWGFT

-2195 PMGSANIKYNDIDI
+2195 PMGSANIKYNDISVSGDS
-2209 RGNTVPGSIVNIGFD
+2209 VPGSIVNIGFD

-2231 TLKDYHLKVVAEK
+2231 TLKDYNLKVVAEK
-2244 NGTEEVLFEDTV
+2244 NGTEEVLFEETV
-2256 STHLDANESE
+2256 STYLDANESE

-2295 ARPQTIECELSG
+2295 ARPQTVECELSG

-2321 DDGQLIVSTTATNSG
+2321 DDGQLIVNTTATNSG

-2363 NPGETVDIAASIE
+2363 NPGETVDIAASVE

-2393 ADFGEDNTVTAS
+2393 ADFGEDNTVTAI

-2423 AFDLTAG
+2423 AFDLAAG

-2446 GQVTYSSADDEVAT
+2446 GQVTYSSADDEVVT

-2471 VGSTQITAYY
+2471 VGSTQITAHY

-2512 EKNEDGSTSKTT
+2512 EKNEDGSTTETT

-2551 GTVTAEVKANSK
+2551 GTVTAEVKANSE
-2563 KDVIL
+2563 KDVVL
-2568 PIESAEDIIV
+2568 PIEPTEDIIV

-2591 DEFTESDEGI
+2591 DEFTESDGGI

-2649 DKFAPDSHLTRAMLV
+2649 DKFAPDSHLTRVMLV